1 MALVRENPRTPPE
14 SIPGRGHVLPDG
26 FFWARYPP
34 LENILK
40 KHMAEYYRLSMEMCQ
55 SVDQQS
61 FNNRLVQEVMAE
73 AESRSWTFDPQSFG
87 DLKILRDRIR
97 CYYKTHIQNAK
108 KRLKTMLRNPTK
120 RSNAIHLM
128 QHYDLIQ
135 QAATAAQAITK
146 RESSTTRKA
155 SSTTSSL
162 SRSKKRESD
171 NSSTSDIDVRVSDDD
186 TLGRKRR
193 RTRLS

>member
-40 KHMAEYYRLSMEMCQ
+40 KHMAENYRLSMEMCQ